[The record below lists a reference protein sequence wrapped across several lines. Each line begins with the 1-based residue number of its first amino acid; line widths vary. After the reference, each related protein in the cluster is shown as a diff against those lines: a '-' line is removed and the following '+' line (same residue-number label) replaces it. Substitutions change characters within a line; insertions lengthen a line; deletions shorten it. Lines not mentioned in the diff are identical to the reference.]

1 MAEDNQDLKRKVIA
15 LVESASDSEIR
26 KLIELLETELK
37 ARNPQADAQG
47 RNWKYIED

>member
-1 MAEDNQDLKRKVIA
+1 LAEDNQDLKRKVIA

-26 KLIELLETELK
+26 NLIELLEAELK
-37 ARNPQADAQG
+37 TRRPQVDGQG